1 VLKAIRGSSMSG
13 ARLILPAGAVLI
25 LVAGAPP
32 SAASAKGVL
41 RLSDGGVPVAQEATV
56 GFRLVLMPEGFSG
69 SALQVGDGPLVNESR
84 VDGIKATAGADGSG
98 SWLIDGSIEAIGLGS
113 NGKATITTSG
123 EAIANNEPEPPP
135 PPARPSL
142 NKWECFY
149 PLPKTLRGAFST
161 GGAAV
166 VTGGARAKPSKA
178 CHLPG
183 FGVTFTLE
191 LLPESLS
198 GPPLEAGLLR

>member
-1 VLKAIRGSSMSG
+1 
-13 ARLILPAGAVLI
+13 
-25 LVAGAPP
+25 
-32 SAASAKGVL
+32 VL
-41 RLSDGGVPVAQEATV
+41 RFSEGGVPVAQGATV
-56 GFRLVLMPEGFSG
+56 GFRLVLKPEGFSG
-69 SALQVGDGPLVNESR
+69 SALQVGDGPLVNESK

-113 NGKATITTSG
+113 NGKATITTAG
-123 EAIANNEPEPPP
+123 EAIADNEPEPPP
-135 PPARPSL
+135 PPASPARPSL
-142 NKWECFY
+142 HKWECFY

-198 GPPLEAGLLR
+198 GPPLEATLLR